1 MYMQTLWAVR
11 ENMNNPE
18 RRLIE
23 SIRNDVINQKPCDIC
38 GDTSYKARLYDAR
51 PYLMRGRC
59 CDRWNFRLVV
69 PRRVEIALAYRRG
82 LRRY

>member
-1 MYMQTLWAVR
+1 MS
-11 ENMNNPE
+11 NNADYCYCW
-18 RRLIE
+18 RTRADRLMM
-23 SIRNDVINQKPCDIC
+23 SDDKCVCKHC
-38 GDTSYKARLYDAR
+38 GDKSYKARLYDAR

-59 CDRWNFRLVV
+59 CDRCNFRLVT

>member
-1 MYMQTLWAVR
+1 
-11 ENMNNPE
+11 MNDPE

-23 SIRNDVINQKPCDIC
+23 SIRKDVINQKPCDIC

-59 CDRWNFRLVV
+59 CDRCNFRLVT